1 MASPLKSSSLRIG
14 IWASLSVGSLFLTTL
29 LWHFWWVEH
38 IDQQLLAQLPFGV
51 QQQYRAM
58 RSQGFSEST
67 VLVRLGHPLPSIL
80 PEYWLPISI
89 GWTMLLIAVLTGGMV
104 GIYARL
110 RFMMPL
116 RSLSEAAQ
124 RITKGDYA
132 VRALEPSEGSVS
144 VLIHHFNLMASHL
157 ERLEHE
163 RKESIAGI
171 SHELRTPL
179 TILRGRLHGV
189 YDGVIPATRDEIH
202 KLLQQTEHLVRL
214 VEDVQ
219 TVTLAEGNR
228 LSLHR
233 VARDLLDFIEQCCA
247 IFSRRLSEEG
257 IECCIRGQ
265 SIRVLVDEDRMR
277 QIMTN
282 LIENVIRYAV
292 QGKVLDIEVER
303 IERDVILY
311 VRDRGPGLPDSLL
324 ERVFEP
330 FFRLDHSRSR
340 TTGGTGMG
348 LAVVRSLVLLHG
360 GRIRASNREGGGA
373 EFRIDL
379 PASVA

>member
-1 MASPLKSSSLRIG
+1 MASSLKSSSLRIG
-14 IWASLSVGSLFLTTL
+14 VWTSVSVAMLLVAAM
-29 LWHFWWVEH
+29 LWHVWWVRHE
-38 IDQQLLAQLPFGV
+38 DRQFLSLLPFSL
-51 QQQYRAM
+51 QQQYAVMLAQGLSGREAIA
-58 RSQGFSEST
+58 RIQSQ
-67 VLVRLGHPLPSIL
+67 LPGAVQNQ
-80 PEYWLPISI
+80 WLPLANGWVIVMISLWA
-89 GWTMLLIAVLTGGMV
+89 GVFV
-104 GIYARL
+104 GFYARF
-110 RFMMPL
+110 RFMLPL
-116 RSLSEAAQ
+116 RSLGEAAQ

-132 VRALEPSEGSVS
+132 VRALEPSDGSVS
-144 VLIHHFNLMASHL
+144 ELIHHFNLMAGHL

-189 YDGVIPATRDEIH
+189 YDGVIPATRDEIF

-233 VARDLLDFIEQCCA
+233 VPRDLIDFIQQCCA
-247 IFSRRLSEEG
+247 LYSRRFEEEG
-257 IECCIRGQ
+257 IDWSIQGQ
-265 SIRVLVDEDRMR
+265 SVTVLIDEDRMR

-282 LIENVIRYAV
+282 LIENAIRYAV
-292 QGKVLDIEVER
+292 QGKELEIEVQSDH
-303 IERDVILY
+303 RDVTLF
-311 VRDRGPGLPDSLL
+311 VRDRGPGLPDALS
-324 ERVFEP
+324 ERIFDP

-340 TTGGTGMG
+340 ATGGTGMG

-360 GRIRASNREGGGA
+360 GRIRANNRKGGGA

-379 PASVA
+379 PASVT